1 MIQQRI
7 HQRKKDLQQLRE
19 AVESNKCSAQAAV
32 EDSERIFTELVR
44 SIKRSH
50 SEMIRLIR
58 DQENTA
64 VSRAEGRL
72 KQMEQE
78 INDLRRR
85 DAELEQLSHTQDHIH
100 FLQMTRNLCVICLG
114 EEHVHDVLEEAVCVH
129 CELLPMKKLRSRLSL
144 FSRKEGQPLAPCGS
158 GPATAEAR
166 RKLSLW
172 ASQVDLANKLDKGLF
187 LSRSSVGDESEL
199 LEDDDV
205 ISLTSS
211 DPAASALLGFTQ
223 EEQELLDE
231 EMQSES
237 SQTFCPTYVELLEA
251 MEGATARLDLP
262 WKRVKK
268 VAPRGRLYEH
278 FLSDHKPPAQVSFPF
293 LPDLYLEVVKAW
305 NKPFSSCIHRF
316 QHTSYANVEGMG
328 KNGFERMPP
337 IEETLA
343 SYLSLGEIASS
354 LQAPSLPSDPLQ

>member
-1 MIQQRI
+1 
-7 HQRKKDLQQLRE
+7 
-19 AVESNKCSAQAAV
+19 
-32 EDSERIFTELVR
+32 
-44 SIKRSH
+44 
-50 SEMIRLIR
+50 
-58 DQENTA
+58 
-64 VSRAEGRL
+64 
-72 KQMEQE
+72 
-78 INDLRRR
+78 
-85 DAELEQLSHTQDHIH
+85 
-100 FLQMTRNLCVICLG
+100 MTRNLCVICLG

-278 FLSDHKPPAQVSFPF
+278 FLSDHKPPAQ
-293 LPDLYLEVVKAW
+293 
-305 NKPFSSCIHRF
+305 
-316 QHTSYANVEGMG
+316 
-328 KNGFERMPP
+328 
-337 IEETLA
+337 
-343 SYLSLGEIASS
+343 
-354 LQAPSLPSDPLQ
+354 